1 MTLKQLLFQEQ
12 VIKNIREFFYKQS
25 FHEIIIP
32 TLNPAIPIEP
42 NIHSFS
48 TTWNTIKGC
57 KEFFLPTSPERE
69 IKIRLGQ
76 GIGNCFAIGQSFR
89 NLENSGPW
97 HTPEFLMLEWYRENA
112 TYKTIIDDVKQ
123 LFNSLTPQLFN
134 KSCKK
139 NDWPVLSL
147 ENLFEK
153 YLKLNYKKTIE
164 DDNYFF
170 QEAKNKGYNIQN
182 STWNELFDQILV
194 NEIEPKLPKDPVFMI
209 DFPSRLSPLCQVN
222 KKRPYLSNRFEFY
235 INGVEIANG
244 NTENTD
250 SKKIEI
256 LFKQE
261 KVKREKLGLITPP
274 IDKEF
279 IKALDQM
286 SQSGKIFAGIGL
298 GLERLIK
305 ILSSTKQCHYE
316 DPAFR
321 ERRGTRQSRYQ

>member
-1 MTLKQLLFQEQ
+1 MKTLKQILFQEQ
-12 VIKNIREFFYKQS
+12 IIKNIRKFFCDQN
-25 FHEIIIP
+25 FHEILIP
-32 TLNPAIPIEP
+32 ILNDALPIEP
-42 NIHSFS
+42 NIYSFS
-48 TTWNTIKGC
+48 STWNTVNGRKHL
-57 KEFFLPTSPERE
+57 FLPTSPERE

-97 HTPEFLMLEWYRENA
+97 HTPEFLMLEWYRENS
-112 TYKTIIDDVKQ
+112 TYQTIMEDVKQ
-123 LFNSLTPQLFN
+123 LYSTLN
-134 KSCKK
+134 KQDC
-139 NDWPVLSL
+139 DWTVLSL
-147 ENLFEK
+147 EQLFAK
-153 YLKLNYKKTIE
+153 YLKLNYKKIIE

-194 NEIEPKLPKDPVFMI
+194 NEIEPRLPKEPTFII

-222 KKRPYLSNRFEFY
+222 KKKPYLADRFELY

-250 SKKIEI
+250 SKAIKS

-261 KVKREKLGLITPP
+261 KVKREKLGLIASP

-279 IKALDQM
+279 INALDQM
-286 SQSGKIFAGIGL
+286 KKSKKNYAGIGL
-298 GLERLIK
+298 GLDRLNSLLLK
-305 ILSSTKQCHYE
+305 II
-316 DPAFR
+316 
-321 ERRGTRQSRYQ
+321 